1 MTMAPIKKVLI
12 VGGGSAGWITAAY
25 MNAALNARKTMVDI
39 TLVESASIGRIGVGE
54 ATVPTIRQVLQ
65 SVGISEAE
73 FMKKTDAS
81 FKQAIRF
88 DDWLH
93 VGDGGYYHPF
103 QRRPMARIDRAGA
116 DWLMSDRTTP
126 YAETVSVQP
135 AFCDMGLSPR
145 MAGSKDFGSP
155 FPYAYHMDAEKFA
168 DYLRDISV
176 TRGVT
181 HHIDDVT
188 EVTQTEDGDI
198 AEVKTKGGLSL
209 SADLFID
216 CTGFASLLSGKTLG
230 TDFMDYSKW
239 LLCDRAVA
247 MRVPYSVHYPG
258 EVKPYTTATAL
269 SYGWKWDIG
278 LSDRRGIGYVY
289 SSQFLSDDDA
299 ETQLRAHEGAHSE
312 GIDARRLKFRVG
324 MRPTPWTKNCVA
336 IGLSGGFIEPL
347 ESTGLYLIEFA
358 AITLCEHFPFGEITR
373 PLSKRFNEIMG
384 SRYSEILDF
393 INMHY
398 CLSKRTDTDFWREV
412 QKDEHITDSLKA
424 KFDFWR
430 FKPPTHSDFDDQ
442 LRLFS
447 HQSYEY
453 ILYGMDFQVADG
465 VLPGSEQT
473 PPVIPA
479 DVRNIVEAG
488 KSRLPKHADFLSQS
502 LGRPI
507 GT

>member
-1 MTMAPIKKVLI
+1 MSAIKKVLI

-25 MNAALNARKTMVDI
+25 MNSALNARKTMVEI

-65 SVGISEAE
+65 SVGISETE
-73 FMKKTDAS
+73 FMKKTDAT

-88 DDWLH
+88 DDWH
-93 VGDGGYYHPF
+93 HIGDGGYYHPF

-116 DWLMSDRTTP
+116 DWLMSDRSVP

-135 AFCDMGLSPR
+135 AFSDLGLSPR

-176 TRGVT
+176 ARGVT
-181 HHIDDVT
+181 HHLDDVT
-188 EVTQTEDGDI
+188 DI
-198 AEVKTKGGLSL
+198 EQAENGNITAVKTKDGLSL
-209 SADLFID
+209 EADLFID

-230 TDFMDYSKW
+230 TDFTDYGQW

-247 MRVPYSVHYPG
+247 MRVPYSAHYPG
-258 EVKPYTTATAL
+258 DVKPYTSATAL
-269 SYGWKWDIG
+269 SHGWKWDIG
-278 LSDRRGIGYVY
+278 LTDRRGVGYVY
-289 SSQFLSDDDA
+289 SSQFLSDDEA
-299 ETQLRAHEGAHSE
+299 EAQLRAHEGSHTDSLE
-312 GIDARRLKFRVG
+312 ARRLKFRVG
-324 MRPTPWTKNCVA
+324 MRPKPWTNNCVA

-358 AITLCEHFPFGEITR
+358 AITLCEHFPFGEFTE
-373 PLSKRFNEIMG
+373 PLAKRFNEIMG

-398 CLSKRTDTDFWREV
+398 CLTKRDDTDFWREV
-412 QKDEHITDSLKA
+412 QKEERITDSLKE
-424 KFDFWR
+424 KFEFWR

-465 VLPGSEQT
+465 VLPPGDNV
-473 PPVIPA
+473 PPIIPA

-488 KSRLPKHADFLSQS
+488 KTRLPKHADFLSQT
-502 LGRPI
+502 LGRRI
-507 GT
+507 GA

>member
-1 MTMAPIKKVLI
+1 MSAIKKVLI

-25 MNAALNARKTMVDI
+25 MNSALNARKTMVDI
-39 TLVESASIGRIGVGE
+39 TLVESAAIGRIGVGE

-65 SVGISEAE
+65 SVGISETE

-88 DDWLH
+88 DDWH
-93 VGDGGYYHPF
+93 HIGDGGYYHPF

-116 DWLMSDRTTP
+116 DWLMSDRSVP

-135 AFCDMGLSPR
+135 AFSDLGLSPR

-176 TRGVT
+176 ARGVT

-188 EVTQTEDGDI
+188 EIEQAENGDI
-198 AEVKTKGGLSL
+198 TAVKTKGGLSL
-209 SADLFID
+209 DADLFID
-216 CTGFASLLSGKTLG
+216 CTGFASILSGKTLG
-230 TDFMDYSKW
+230 TDFTDYGQW

-247 MRVPYSVHYPG
+247 MRVPYAAHYPG

-269 SYGWKWDIG
+269 SHGWKWDIG
-278 LSDRRGIGYVY
+278 LTDRRGVGYVY

-299 ETQLRAHEGAHSE
+299 EAQLRAHEGPHTE

-324 MRPTPWTKNCVA
+324 MRPKPWTKNCVA

-358 AITLCEHFPFGEITR
+358 AITLCEHFPFGEITE

-384 SRYSEILDF
+384 GRYGEILDF

-398 CLSKRTDTDFWREV
+398 CLTKRIDTEFWREV
-412 QKDEHITDSLKA
+412 QKGERITDSLKE
-424 KFDFWR
+424 KFEFWR

-453 ILYGMDFQVADG
+453 VLYGMDFQVADG
-465 VLPGSEQT
+465 VLPPGENA
-473 PPVIPA
+473 PPIIPA

-488 KSRLPKHADFLSQS
+488 KTRLPKHADFLSQT
-502 LGRPI
+502 LGRRI
-507 GT
+507 GA

>member
-1 MTMAPIKKVLI
+1 MSAIKKVLI

-25 MNAALNARKTMVDI
+25 MNSALNGRKTMVDI
-39 TLVESASIGRIGVGE
+39 TLVESAAIGRIGVGE

-65 SVGISEAE
+65 SVGISETE
-73 FMKKTDAS
+73 FMKKTDAT

-88 DDWLH
+88 DDWHH

-116 DWLMSDRTTP
+116 DWLMSDRSIP

-135 AFCDMGLSPR
+135 QFSDLGLSPR

-188 EVTQTEDGDI
+188 EVVQAENGDVS
-198 AEVKTKGGLSL
+198 AVKTKGGLSL
-209 SADLFID
+209 EADLFID
-216 CTGFASLLSGKTLG
+216 CTGFASLLSGKTLN
-230 TDFMDYSKW
+230 TDFTDYGQW

-247 MRVPYSVHYPG
+247 MRVPYDTHYPG

-269 SYGWKWDIG
+269 SHGWKWDIG
-278 LSDRRGIGYVY
+278 LTDRRGIGYVY
-289 SSQFLSDDDA
+289 SSQFLSDDEA
-299 ETQLRAHEGAHSE
+299 EVQLRAQEGDHTD

-324 MRPTPWTKNCVA
+324 MRPKPWTKNCVA

-358 AITLCEHFPFGEITR
+358 AITLCEHFPFGEITE

-384 SRYSEILDF
+384 SRYGEILDF

-398 CLSKRTDTDFWREV
+398 CLTKRDDTEFWREV
-412 QKDEHITDSLKA
+412 QKDERITDSLKA

-430 FKPPTHSDFDDQ
+430 FKPPSHSDFDDQ

-453 ILYGMDFQVADG
+453 VLYGMDFQVANG
-465 VLPGSEQT
+465 VLPPGYNA
-473 PPVIPA
+473 PPLVPA

-488 KSRLPKHADFLSQS
+488 KTRLPKHADFLSQT
-502 LGRPI
+502 LGRRI
-507 GT
+507 GA

>member
-1 MTMAPIKKVLI
+1 MTAIKKVLI

-25 MNAALNARKTMVDI
+25 MNAALNGRKTMVDI
-39 TLVESASIGRIGVGE
+39 TLVESATVGRIGVGE

-73 FMKKTDAS
+73 FMKRTDAT

-116 DWLMSDRTTP
+116 DWLMSDRSVP
-126 YAETVSVQP
+126 YSETVSVQP
-135 AFCDMGLSPR
+135 AFCDLGLSPR
-145 MAGSKDFGSP
+145 MVGSKDFGSP

-181 HHIDDVT
+181 HHVDDVT
-188 EVTQTEDGDI
+188 DILHAENGDI
-198 AEVKTKGGLSL
+198 SEIKTKGGLTL
-209 SADLFID
+209 TADLFID
-216 CTGFASLLSGKTLG
+216 CTGFASILSGKTLG
-230 TDFMDYSKW
+230 SDFADYGKW

-247 MRVPYSVHYPG
+247 MRVPYSACYPG
-258 EVKPYTTATAL
+258 EIKPYTTATAL
-269 SYGWKWDIG
+269 SHGWKWDIG
-278 LSDRRGIGYVY
+278 LTDRRGVGYVY
-289 SSQFLSDDDA
+289 SSQFLSDDEA
-299 ETQLRAHEGAHSE
+299 EDQLRAHEGPHTEAL
-312 GIDARRLKFRVG
+312 DARRLKFRVG
-324 MRPTPWTKNCVA
+324 MRPEPWTKNCVA

-358 AITLCEHFPFGEITR
+358 AITLCEHFPFGDITE
-373 PLSKRFNEIMG
+373 PLSNRFNEIMG

-398 CLSKRTDTDFWREV
+398 CLTQRTDTDFWREV
-412 QKDEHITDSLKA
+412 QKDERITDSLKA

-453 ILYGMDFQVADG
+453 ILYGMDFQVAQG
-465 VLPGSEQT
+465 VLPPSTGDA
-473 PPVIPA
+473 PPDIPA
-479 DVRNIVEAG
+479 DVRSIVDAG
-488 KSRLPKHADFLSQS
+488 KTRLPKHADFLSKS
-502 LGRPI
+502 LGRPV
-507 GT
+507 GA